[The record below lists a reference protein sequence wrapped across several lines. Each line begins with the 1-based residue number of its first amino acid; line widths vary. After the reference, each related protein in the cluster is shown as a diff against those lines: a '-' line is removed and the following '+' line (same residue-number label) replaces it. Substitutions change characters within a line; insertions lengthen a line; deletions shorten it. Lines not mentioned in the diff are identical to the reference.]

1 MRKKCMKKI
10 FFTLLSLCILISVKA
25 QNGIEKILQE
35 VEANNTALQALQK
48 QIEAQKLGNKTGIW
62 LPNPEITFEH
72 LWGTP
77 REIGNQNDFGITQ
90 SFDFPTAYGH
100 RNKLAGMENQNLD
113 RLYQS
118 ERINI
123 LLRAKQIIIKL
134 IYNNA
139 LSKDYTRRVEKDQ
152 IIADS
157 YQKKFN
163 QGEANVIE
171 KNKVYM
177 TLIACVN
184 KKKKIDIEREALL
197 NELKSLNGGKEIQY
211 NETNIPL
218 SPLPSNFD
226 EWYTTAESKS
236 PVLQY
241 LNKKVD
247 ISEQQ
252 VKLSRAQALPKL
264 SAGYYSE
271 RILGEKLQGAV
282 IGISIPLW
290 ENKNT
295 IKQAKAGVLSSESA
309 LEDSR
314 IQFYNRLQSLFN
326 QSVGLREAAQ
336 KYREALFS
344 YSNEPLLRKA
354 LDAGEISLLDYLLEV
369 EFYYDAFNNMLE
381 VERDYALAVAE
392 LTAVEL

>member
-1 MRKKCMKKI
+1 MKKI
-10 FFTLLSLCILISVKA
+10 IFILFSLYILLPVPA
-25 QNGIEKILQE
+25 QNGIEEILQG
-35 VEANNTALQALQK
+35 VETNNTTLQTLQK

-62 LPNPEITFEH
+62 LPNPEVTIGH

-90 SFDFPTAYGH
+90 SFEFPTAYAH

-118 ERINI
+118 ERINT
-123 LLRAKQIIIKL
+123 LLRAKQIIIEL
-134 IYNNA
+134 AYNNA
-139 LSKDYTRRVEKDQ
+139 LSKDYSRRVEIAR

-157 YQKKFN
+157 YQKKFDL
-163 QGEANVIE
+163 GETDAIE
-171 KNKVYM
+171 RNKVYM
-177 TLIACVN
+177 NLTACVN
-184 KKKKIDIEREALL
+184 KKEKIDIEREALL
-197 NELKSLNGGKEIQY
+197 NELKSLNGGKGIQF
-211 NETNIPL
+211 NETEIPIT
-218 SPLPSNFD
+218 PLPSNFN
-226 EWYTTAESKS
+226 EWYASAESKS
-236 PVLQY
+236 PALQY
-241 LNKKVD
+241 LSKQID
-247 ISEQQ
+247 ISKQQ
-252 VKLSRAQALPKL
+252 VKLSRAQSLPKL
-264 SAGYYSE
+264 SAGYASE
-271 RILGEKLQGAV
+271 RILGEKLQGVV
-282 IGISIPLW
+282 IGISVPLW

-295 IKQAKAGVLSSESA
+295 IKQAKAGVLSSESE

-336 KYREALFS
+336 KYREALSS

-392 LTAVEL
+392 LTAIEL

>member
-1 MRKKCMKKI
+1 MKKI
-10 FFTLLSLCILISVKA
+10 FFTLLSLCILIPAGA
-25 QNGIEKILQE
+25 QNSVEKILQE
-35 VEANNTALQALQK
+35 IEANNTTLQALQK

-77 REIGNQNDFGITQ
+77 REIGNQNDFAITQ
-90 SFDFPTAYGH
+90 SFDFPTVYGY

-113 RLYQS
+113 RFYQS

-123 LLRAKQIIIKL
+123 LLRAKQTIIKL

-139 LSKDYTRRVEKDQ
+139 LSKDYARRVEIDQ
-152 IIADS
+152 IIVGA
-157 YQKKFN
+157 YQKKFD
-163 QGEANVIE
+163 QGEANAIE

-177 TLIACVN
+177 ALIACVN
-184 KKKKIDIEREALL
+184 KKKKIDIEREVLL

-218 SPLPSNFD
+218 TPLPSNFD
-226 EWYTTAESKS
+226 VWYAAAESKS

-241 LNKKVD
+241 LSKKVD

-252 VKLSRAQALPKL
+252 VKLSRVQSLPKL

-290 ENKNT
+290 ENRNT
-295 IKQAKAGVLSSESA
+295 VKHAKAGILSSKSA

-314 IQFYNRLQSLFN
+314 IQFHNRLQSLFN
-326 QSVGLREAAQ
+326 QSVGLRETAQ
-336 KYREALFS
+336 KYRDALSS

-381 VERDYALAVAE
+381 AECDYALAVAE

>member
-1 MRKKCMKKI
+1 MKKI
-10 FFTLLSLCILISVKA
+10 LFILLSLCILIPAHA
-25 QNGIEKILQE
+25 QNNIEKILQE
-35 VEANNTALQALQK
+35 IETNNTTLQALQK

-62 LPNPEITFEH
+62 LPDPEITFEH

-90 SFDFPTAYGH
+90 SFDFPTVYGH

-113 RLYQS
+113 RFYQS

-139 LSKDYTRRVEKDQ
+139 LSKDYSRRVKIDQ
-152 IIADS
+152 IIVDS
-157 YQKKFN
+157 YHKKFN
-163 QGEANVIE
+163 LGEANTIE

-177 TLIACVN
+177 TLIACEN
-184 KKKKIDIEREALL
+184 KKEKIDIEREALI
-197 NELKSLNGGKEIQY
+197 NELKSLNAGKEIQY

-218 SPLPSNFD
+218 TPLPSNFD
-226 EWYTTAESKS
+226 EWYTAAESKS

-241 LNKKVD
+241 LSKKVD

-252 VKLSRAQALPKL
+252 VKLSRALSLPKL

-290 ENKNT
+290 ENRNT
-295 IKQAKAGVLSSESA
+295 VKHARAGVLSSASA
-309 LEDSR
+309 LEDGK
-314 IQFYNRLQSLFN
+314 IQFYNKLQSLFN
-326 QSVGLREAAQ
+326 QSVGLRETAQ
-336 KYREALFS
+336 KYREALSS
-344 YSNEPLLRKA
+344 YSNEPLLRKS

-381 VERDYALAVAE
+381 AERDYALAVAE

>member
-1 MRKKCMKKI
+1 MKKI
-10 FFTLLSLCILISVKA
+10 VFTLLLLCTLIPAGA
-25 QNGIEKILQE
+25 QNEIEKILQE
-35 VEANNTALQALQK
+35 VEANSTTLQALQK

-62 LPNPEITFEH
+62 LPNPEVTYGH

-90 SFDFPTAYGH
+90 SFDFPTVYGH

-113 RLYQS
+113 RHYQS
-118 ERINI
+118 ERINT

-134 IYNNA
+134 AYTNA
-139 LSKDYTRRVEKDQ
+139 LLEEFSKRVVHARL
-152 IIADS
+152 IADS
-157 YQKKFN
+157 YQRKFDL
-163 QGEANVIE
+163 GEANAIE
-171 KNKVYM
+171 RNKVYM
-177 TLIACVN
+177 NLIACVN
-184 KKKKIDIEREALL
+184 KKEKIDIEREALL

-211 NETNIPL
+211 HETEIPL
-218 SPLPSNFD
+218 TPLPPNFD
-226 EWYTTAESKS
+226 EWYAAAESKS

-241 LNKKVD
+241 LSKKVD
-247 ISEQQ
+247 ISKQQ

-290 ENKNT
+290 ENRNT
-295 IKQAKAGVLSSESA
+295 VKQAKAGVLSSESA

-326 QSVGLREAAQ
+326 QSAGLRETAQ
-336 KYREALFS
+336 KYRDALSS

-381 VERDYALAVAE
+381 AERDYALAVAE
-392 LTAVEL
+392 LTAVKL